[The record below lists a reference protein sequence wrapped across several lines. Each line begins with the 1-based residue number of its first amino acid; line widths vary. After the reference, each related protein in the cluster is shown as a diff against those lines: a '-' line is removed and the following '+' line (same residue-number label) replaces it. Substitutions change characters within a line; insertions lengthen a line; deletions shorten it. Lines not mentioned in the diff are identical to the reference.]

1 MAAVSTSLSIALC
14 LRCNPEVGGWG
25 CFAGARPGHP
35 AGTRMGAC
43 DMGHGDFS
51 HGSWPVLVM
60 SLYGSSSALPYCVL
74 LYSVLRQRD
83 CVASLRFGC
92 PSAVAC
98 GHTRFHG
105 PTVCKHSSYLPR
117 PYRQIGRANGAIIP
131 TNNGRAGQT
140 QSRFRNAWCR
150 HLYMATMASPV
161 PVRSASIADGPLACF
176 SQTHSQ

>member
-1 MAAVSTSLSIALC
+1 
-14 LRCNPEVGGWG
+14 
-25 CFAGARPGHP
+25 
-35 AGTRMGAC
+35 MGAC

-51 HGSWPVLVM
+51 HGSWPVLVLM
-60 SLYGSSSALPYCVL
+60 SLYGSNSALPYCVL
-74 LYSVLRQRD
+74 LYFVLRQRD
-83 CVASLRFGC
+83 CIASLRFGC

-105 PTVCKHSSYLPR
+105 P
-117 PYRQIGRANGAIIP
+117 A
-131 TNNGRAGQT
+131 T